1 MNTTSKRVTGWILV
15 AVFIASVVLA
25 NILTTQYGFVP
36 VGFGLT
42 ATAGT
47 YVAGLTLALRDGIQ
61 DTLGKWVV
69 IAAILAGAA
78 LSFLMSAPFI
88 ALASVVAFMVSEIA
102 DYAVYTPIRQRARFG
117 DRKWAL
123 AVGASTV
130 VGAVVD
136 TVLFLG
142 IAFGPA
148 AILPALPGQLVGKL
162 WAAVAFVLLGWVVS
176 RAVLRKPV
184 HGVNP

>member
-1 MNTTSKRVTGWILV
+1 MNKRTRQVTGWILV
-15 AVFIASVVLA
+15 AVFISTVVLA
-25 NILTTQYGFVP
+25 NVLTTQYGFVP

-47 YVAGLTLALRDGIQ
+47 YVAGATLALRDGIQ

-78 LSFLMSAPFI
+78 LSFVMAAPFI
-88 ALASVVAFMVSEIA
+88 ALASVVAFLVSELA
-102 DYAVYTPIRQRARFG
+102 DYAVYTPIRKRARFG
-117 DRKWAL
+117 DRKWAA
-123 AVGASTV
+123 AVAASTV

-148 AILPALPGQLVGKL
+148 AILPALPGQLVGKA
-162 WAAVAFVLLGWVVS
+162 WAMLVFVLIGWVVS

-184 HGVNP
+184 HGTHP

>member
-1 MNTTSKRVTGWILV
+1 MNTTGKRVTGWILV
-15 AVFIASVVLA
+15 AVFISTVVLA
-25 NILTTQYGFVP
+25 NVLTTHFGFVP

-47 YVAGLTLALRDGIQ
+47 YVAGATLALRDGIQ

-78 LSFLMSAPFI
+78 LSFAMSAPFI
-88 ALASVVAFMVSEIA
+88 ALASVVAFLVSELA
-102 DYAVYTPIRQRARFG
+102 DYGVYTPIRKRARFG
-117 DRKWAL
+117 DRKWAI
-123 AVGASTV
+123 AVAASTV

-148 AILPALPGQLVGKL
+148 AILPALPGQLVGKA
-162 WAAVAFVLLGWVVS
+162 WAMLAFILIGWVVS

-184 HGVNP
+184 HGAYS